1 MPQLIFFSVSF
12 TVNSKVS
19 SGKVTPVLPNQI
31 PSMTIITGTG
41 CSSSSSSSSN
51 NVLQSK
57 KAVTTVTCSNTGTKV
72 STTLV
77 KPKPSSTFAS
87 VASGESFG
95 MIQTG
100 GTHPGSLVKVQKTKS
115 PDNNMLISSSAMDE
129 PFGTFTVESS
139 KVNVVEQQQQQ
150 SVATA
155 KANLD
160 NKDYSPFK
168 SFGGWQDDKNNFGSA
183 VGQSSASNTGVG
195 MSSNENDLAAKA
207 PGYRISPS
215 GGPLFPSAA
224 SGWANVSVAATSLSV
239 ANPMTSASNMSGG
252 GVSSIMTSSGLYSME
267 RSNSA
272 PGSPILPPI
281 GPPNPG
287 ANMVTKMQAVNNTS
301 PGSEPD
307 YRTGSSLS
315 SGIGLSPGSSNNPM
329 GSGGGPGG
337 GVALPGSGRS
347 LTPDNDMS
355 SMSKSMAAMQ
365 DKNDLFVGSTS
376 GVHRP
381 ASSGS
386 ANAGAFMVNPENLL
400 SAAAQMAS
408 VGMFNASDLD
418 YLAAAPPSRPVD
430 FHRYN
435 VQPPTSKLNPNAP
448 DFMRPPMTA
457 TSSSVASSNIRSP
470 MLNKNNNSFSNTR
483 FNNRYA
489 CAF

>member
-1 MPQLIFFSVSF
+1 MSGAHIEVEKLQGKVSQQTERTILIKGSAEATRQANTWIQQIINSPDKDMTDILGKNYLSTKAALQTTIQSTVI
-12 TVNSKVS
+12 VNSKVS

-41 CSSSSSSSSN
+41 CNSSSSSSN

-57 KAVTTVTCSNTGTKV
+57 KAVTTVTSSNTGTKV

-139 KVNVVEQQQQQ
+139 KVSVVEQQQQ

-239 ANPMTSASNMSGG
+239 ANPMT
-252 GVSSIMTSSGLYSME
+252 I
-267 RSNSA
+267 
-272 PGSPILPPI
+272 
-281 GPPNPG
+281 PN
-287 ANMVTKMQAVNNTS
+287 V
-301 PGSEPD
+301 
-307 YRTGSSLS
+307 
-315 SGIGLSPGSSNNPM
+315 
-329 GSGGGPGG
+329 
-337 GVALPGSGRS
+337 
-347 LTPDNDMS
+347 
-355 SMSKSMAAMQ
+355 
-365 DKNDLFVGSTS
+365 F
-376 GVHRP
+376 
-381 ASSGS
+381 
-386 ANAGAFMVNPENLL
+386 
-400 SAAAQMAS
+400 
-408 VGMFNASDLD
+408 
-418 YLAAAPPSRPVD
+418 
-430 FHRYN
+430 
-435 VQPPTSKLNPNAP
+435 
-448 DFMRPPMTA
+448 
-457 TSSSVASSNIRSP
+457 
-470 MLNKNNNSFSNTR
+470 
-483 FNNRYA
+483 
-489 CAF
+489 C